1 MAQQEQGR
9 EERDRVLSE
18 YGAWRLRTDEDAP
31 ALEEVRTLETL
42 LRLKAD
48 RLGSPSPGL
57 WTAQQTRALLTD
69 VVPRTVVQPRE
80 QLMDMVPALRRL
92 FGFLDETGRW
102 EAGSMRREEVPQLL
116 DELEFAALEAADDPT
131 RRSWSTNVLGHGLAL
146 GVDLEDQDELADYL
160 HWFHALPDRE
170 RLAISGTGRLER
182 PSAPF
187 DPLRER
193 AQRLRDEEEDAWPW
207 FLPPLEDDGR
217 PLGELD
223 AQDDVDAYL
232 DCPLV
237 VRAGIVLEA
246 VGEGC
251 RATATGGLGRAE
263 TEALLERL
271 GLAAGARSLWDRP
284 ELAGVW
290 TTLLDGGWL
299 ELTGGTVR
307 AVPGP
312 VPAAGPEDG
321 EAFVEFGHAVI
332 TAALLGRE
340 ARSAEDGGFRGMPDT
355 IAALLVACGE
365 NGLRLPPGP
374 ERSPGARDGAA
385 LAGLLR
391 VLHDLGDL
399 VDCGVLTHEDGIFRG
414 GPAVMLA
421 LVGLL
426 RRD

>member
-1 MAQQEQGR
+1 MTEEQQEQRRR
-9 EERDRVLSE
+9 EELLSE
-18 YGAWRLRTDEDAP
+18 YGARRLAAEADGP
-31 ALEEVRTLETL
+31 AAEELRTLETL
-42 LRLKAD
+42 LRLKAE

-57 WTAQQTRALLTD
+57 WTEELTRALLTE
-69 VVPRTVVQPRE
+69 VVPRTVVQSRE

-92 FGFLDETGRW
+92 FGFLVETDRW
-102 EAGSMRREEVPQLL
+102 EAGSMGPEELPEVLH
-116 DELEFAALEAADDPT
+116 ELEFAALEAADDPA
-131 RRSWSTNVLGHGLAL
+131 RRSWSTNVLGHGLDL
-146 GVDLEDQDELADYL
+146 GVDLEDEAELADYL

-182 PSAPF
+182 PTEPF

-193 AQRLRDEEEDAWPW
+193 ARRLRDEEEDAWPW
-207 FLPPLEDDGR
+207 FLPALEDDGR
-217 PLGELD
+217 PLGELGEQED
-223 AQDDVDAYL
+223 AGAYL
-232 DCPLV
+232 ECPLV

-251 RATATGGLGRAE
+251 RATATGGLGRRE

-271 GLAAGARSLWDRP
+271 GLATGARSLWDRP

-299 ELTGGTVR
+299 ELSDGNVR
-307 AVPGP
+307 AAPGP
-312 VPAAGPEDG
+312 VPPAGPEDE
-321 EAFVEFGHAVI
+321 EAFIEFGHAVI

-365 NGLRLPPGP
+365 QGLRLPPGP
-374 ERSPGARDGAA
+374 ERAPGARDGAA
-385 LAGLLR
+385 LARLLR

-399 VDCGVLTHEDGIFRG
+399 ADCGVLSHEDGIFRG
-414 GPAVMLA
+414 GPAVLLA

>member
-1 MAQQEQGR
+1 MAQEEHEQAER
-9 EERDRVLSE
+9 EQLLSE
-18 YGAWRLRTDEDAP
+18 YGARRLATDADAP
-31 ALEEVRTLETL
+31 AAEEIRTLETL

-193 AQRLRDEEEDAWPW
+193 AQRLRDEE
-207 FLPPLEDDGR
+207 
-217 PLGELD
+217 
-223 AQDDVDAYL
+223 
-232 DCPLV
+232 
-237 VRAGIVLEA
+237 
-246 VGEGC
+246 
-251 RATATGGLGRAE
+251 
-263 TEALLERL
+263 
-271 GLAAGARSLWDRP
+271 
-284 ELAGVW
+284 
-290 TTLLDGGWL
+290 
-299 ELTGGTVR
+299 
-307 AVPGP
+307 
-312 VPAAGPEDG
+312 
-321 EAFVEFGHAVI
+321 
-332 TAALLGRE
+332 
-340 ARSAEDGGFRGMPDT
+340 
-355 IAALLVACGE
+355 
-365 NGLRLPPGP
+365 
-374 ERSPGARDGAA
+374 
-385 LAGLLR
+385 
-391 VLHDLGDL
+391 
-399 VDCGVLTHEDGIFRG
+399 
-414 GPAVMLA
+414 
-421 LVGLL
+421 
-426 RRD
+426 